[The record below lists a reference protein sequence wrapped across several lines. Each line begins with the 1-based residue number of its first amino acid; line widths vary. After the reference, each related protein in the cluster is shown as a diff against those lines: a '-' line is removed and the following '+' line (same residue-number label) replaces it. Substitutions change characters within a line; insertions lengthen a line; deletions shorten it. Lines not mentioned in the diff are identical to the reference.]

1 MRNAQASA
9 EAVSSDKVEDHK
21 GLTKAL
27 SDYIDIDFSAMRPP
41 GFLEKEATQIYT
53 NVTNVD
59 RAHGWIPNPNCP
71 ACGSNRRKVRLER
84 FNRKVMQCLDCDLG
98 YMDAFP
104 ADVEDVYS
112 HTGYLETQEVN
123 YLKNVDYR
131 KKRFAM
137 ERLDIVRRHLKQPAT
152 SARLLDVGCGTGW
165 FLEVAKDQGYMV
177 TGVEIGKEL
186 AQYTSKKLGVTV
198 HTVPLTELPATEVFD
213 VITLFDVLEHVR
225 DPGALLESLR
235 EHLNPGGIG
244 LLFTP
249 NLDSVGI
256 TILREFSSLIMP
268 AEHLFY
274 FTPTSLRRMIEETP
288 LDILDFQTKG
298 TDIPDLYS
306 YFRDDAHVQPVAD
319 FLAERGSI
327 LQAVIDSAG
336 CANHMR
342 FIVSRQEP

>member
-1 MRNAQASA
+1 MRSTNEPARMSDEERATPLSAS
-9 EAVSSDKVEDHK
+9 
-21 GLTKAL
+21 LTKAL
-27 SDYIDIDFSAMRPP
+27 NDYIDIDFSAMRPP

-59 RAHGWIPNPNCP
+59 RGRGWIPNHNCP
-71 ACGSNRRKVRLER
+71 ACRSSRRKVRFER
-84 FNRKVMQCLDCDLG
+84 FGRKIMQCLNCDLG

-112 HTGYLETQEVN
+112 HTGYLESHEVN

-137 ERLDIVRRHLKQPAT
+137 ERLDIIRRHLKQPAT
-152 SARLLDVGCGTGW
+152 CARLLDVGCGTGW
-165 FLEVAKDQGYMV
+165 FLEVAKDQGYIV
-177 TGVEIGKEL
+177 SGVEIGKQL
-186 AQYTSKKLGVTV
+186 AQYTSKKLGATI
-198 HTVPLTELPATEVFD
+198 HTIPLTDLPATELFD
-213 VITLFDVLEHVR
+213 VITLFDVLEHVN
-225 DPGALLESLR
+225 DPRVVLKSLR

-244 LLFTP
+244 LIFTP

-256 TILREFSSLIMP
+256 TILQEFSSLIMP

-288 LDILDFQTKG
+288 LDIADFQTKG
-298 TDIPDLYS
+298 MDIPDLYS
-306 YFRDDAHVQPVAD
+306 YFRDIALSQPVAD

-342 FIVSRQEP
+342 FVVRR

>member
-1 MRNAQASA
+1 MRSTNDPAWM
-9 EAVSSDKVEDHK
+9 SDEERATAPSTS
-21 GLTKAL
+21 LTKAL

-59 RAHGWIPNPNCP
+59 RGRGWIPNHDCP
-71 ACGSNRRKVRLER
+71 ACRSSRRKVRLER
-84 FNRKVMQCLDCDLG
+84 FGRKIMQCLDCDLG

-112 HTGYLETQEVN
+112 HTGYLESQEVN

-137 ERLDIVRRHLKQPAT
+137 ERLDMIGRHLKQPAT
-152 SARLLDVGCGTGW
+152 RARLLDVGCGTGW
-165 FLEVAKDQGYMV
+165 FLEVAKDRGYIV
-177 TGVEIGKEL
+177 SGVEIGKEL
-186 AQYTSKKLGVTV
+186 AQYTSKKLGATI
-198 HTVPLTELPATEVFD
+198 HTVPLTDLPATEVFD
-213 VITLFDVLEHVR
+213 VITLFDVLEHVN
-225 DPGALLESLR
+225 DPRVVLKSLR

-244 LLFTP
+244 VIFTP

-288 LDILDFQTKG
+288 LDIADFQTKG
-298 TDIPDLYS
+298 MDIPDIYS
-306 YFRDDAHVQPVAD
+306 YFRDVANSQPVAD

-342 FIVSRQEP
+342 FIVRR